1 MSYLQEMGIQEWQL
15 VHPERLENYQAPSI
29 ELPENCL
36 LLLVSPEKPEGQ
48 LAEMFERVLK
58 SMKLELSQAMYLEPE
73 LLSQLSRHQ
82 LKWVWYA
89 GCSES
94 AEDSLSALNKLT
106 SPLLKEVD
114 GNNQLKRE
122 LWQQI
127 CSYNN

>member
-1 MSYLQEMGIQEWQL
+1 MSYLQEMGIQEWHL
-15 VHPERLENYQAPSI
+15 VHPERLENYQAPGI
-29 ELPENCL
+29 ELPDTCL

-73 LLSQLSRHQ
+73 LLSQLSKHQ
-82 LKWVWYA
+82 LKWVWYS

-94 AEDSLSALNKLT
+94 NADTLAELNKLT

-127 CSYNN
+127 CLYN